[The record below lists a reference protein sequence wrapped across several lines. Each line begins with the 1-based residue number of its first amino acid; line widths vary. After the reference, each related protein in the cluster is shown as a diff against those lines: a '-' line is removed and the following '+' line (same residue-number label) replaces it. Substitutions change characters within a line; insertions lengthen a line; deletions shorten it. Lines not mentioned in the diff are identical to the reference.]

1 MTPLTVPIEPGQ
13 HALVLSQGTTTSDRQ
28 RAARGHGDRGRR
40 AGACGKAPGPDGCSA
55 AARLQVSEG
64 GSLLGT
70 TSAARLMLPAG
81 RHDLE
86 LANAALGRRLVSR
99 RAGGKDGDA
108 CGGCAQRIALVN
120 ASPWANVW
128 LDGRA
133 IGTTP
138 LANLDVPLGTHEII
152 WRHPQL
158 GERRQTVVVT
168 AKAPAR
174 VGMDLGK

>member
-1 MTPLTVPIEPGQ
+1 MVVALAPAAGTGAGWLSFGGPLE
-13 HALVLSQGTTTSDRQ
+13 
-28 RAARGHGDRGRR
+28 
-40 AGACGKAPGPDGCSA
+40 
-55 AARLQVSEG
+55 LQVSEG

-86 LANAALGRRLVSR
+86 LANAALGFRTTLSVDVQ
-99 RAGGKDGDA
+99 AGKTVTPVVAVPNGS
-108 CGGCAQRIALVN
+108 LSVN